1 MVFYTRIPYTAQMC
15 GDTYYEKNAFMVAL
29 R

>member
-1 MVFYTRIPYTAQMC
+1 MVFYARIPYTAQMC
-15 GDTYYEKNAFMVAL
+15 GGIYYEKSAFMVAL